1 MATILAVDDDPQVRE
16 MLSTLFTEA
25 GYQVVTAADGKEAM
39 VCFRNRPA
47 EVVVA
52 DILMPEKDGLETI
65 QELHRIAPQVP
76 VIAIS
81 GGGRIA
87 GSTYLK
93 TAALFG
99 AFRTLEKPF
108 PNRAILTAVSEALA

>member
-16 MLSTLFTEA
+16 MLDTLFTEA

-39 VCFRNRPA
+39 ANFRKQPA

-52 DILMPEKDGLETI
+52 DILMPEKDGLETL
-65 QELHRIAPQVP
+65 QELHQIAPEVP

-81 GGGRIA
+81 GGGHLP
-87 GSTYLK
+87 GSHYLK
-93 TAALFG
+93 TATLLG
-99 AFRTLEKPF
+99 AFRALEKPF
-108 PNRAILTAVSEALA
+108 PNRAILTAVGEALA

>member
-25 GYQVVTAADGKEAM
+25 GYQVVTAADGREAM
-39 VCFRNRPA
+39 VCFRKQPA

-65 QELHRIAPQVP
+65 LELHRIAPHVP

-81 GGGRIA
+81 GGGRLP
-87 GSTYLK
+87 GSHYLK
-93 TAALFG
+93 TASLLG
-99 AFRTLEKPF
+99 AFRTMEKPF
-108 PNRAILTAVSEALA
+108 PNQAILTAVGEALA